1 MSNPYEQYPT
11 GSAPQQPTDSAAAPT
26 QFMQLGGQ
34 PQQQVPQQSQQP
46 NYDAAPQFGQAPQQA
61 PQYGQVLQQS
71 AYGAAPQPQDA
82 VQPAYGAAPQ
92 FGQTTQQAPQ
102 FGQVPQQAPQFGQAP
117 QQAPQFGQNPPQDS
131 GQGWAQAPGQAPNY
145 SYGGIPVKPAKA
157 RRAGI
162 VGIVLGTALGRLGI
176 LVVIGLG
183 VWGFNYFHSVHRGAN
198 GQITQSGQ
206 LDVTQLKVGDCF
218 NVPSGND
225 AVSTVQAIPCTQAH
239 DAQVY
244 AAPAISES
252 TYPSSATLQA
262 EGKTACGTDSA
273 IASLKAASSSLPS
286 DVSSEIFYPEQ
297 STFDDGTKNFSCAIV
312 GSANELTK
320 SYVSSNG

>member
-11 GSAPQQPTDSAAAPT
+11 GSTPQQPTDAAAAPT

-34 PQQQVPQQSQQP
+34 PQQQVPQQPQQP
-46 NYDAAPQFGQAPQQA
+46 NYGAAPQFGQAPQQA
-61 PQYGQVLQQS
+61 PQFGQAPQQQP

-82 VQPAYGAAPQ
+82 AQPAYGA
-92 FGQTTQQAPQ
+92 APQ
-102 FGQVPQQAPQFGQAP
+102 FGQVPQQAPQFGQTA
-117 QQAPQFGQNPPQDS
+117 QQVPQFGQNPPQDS
-131 GQGWAQAPGQAPNY
+131 GQGWAQAAGQAPNY
-145 SYGGIPVKPAKA
+145 NYGGTPVKPAKA
-157 RRAGI
+157 RRAGV
-162 VGIVLGTALGRLGI
+162 VGVIFGTALGRLGI

-225 AVSTVQAIPCTQAH
+225 AVTTVQAIPCTQAH

-252 TYPSSATLQA
+252 TYPSDATLQS
-262 EGKTACGTDSA
+262 EGKTACGTASA

-297 STFDDGTKNFSCAIV
+297 STFDDGTKNFSCALV
-312 GSANELTK
+312 GSPNELTK